1 MSGRACRFRR
11 EGKHCSYGCTA
22 ERTLCHHYLRE
33 RSCKFGDTC
42 RYLHVDNSCMP
53 PSSASSDLNAE
64 RRQHSVSRSPR
75 RAAERAAEP
84 AADPHTGVAGSM
96 PVISGNVPA
105 IAEAASRKDMPG
117 EKDMDKVVTD
127 PSESE
132 LTDSAPTWTR
142 YAASDGPK
150 PLAKP
155 VRAVR
160 PESQFNDELRY
171 WQGKRSY
178 ARGIRDSTTCPRTRW
193 MLGRVYTALSLVI
206 DSSDDEMD

>member
-1 MSGRACRFRR
+1 M
-11 EGKHCSYGCTA
+11 
-22 ERTLCHHYLRE
+22 
-33 RSCKFGDTC
+33 
-42 RYLHVDNSCMP
+42 
-53 PSSASSDLNAE
+53 
-64 RRQHSVSRSPR
+64 
-75 RAAERAAEP
+75 
-84 AADPHTGVAGSM
+84 
-96 PVISGNVPA
+96 ISGEVPA
-105 IAEAASRKDMPG
+105 IAEAASRNDMPG

-132 LTDSAPTWTR
+132 HADPDR
-142 YAASDGPK
+142 PK

-206 DSSDDEMD
+206 DSSDDEMN